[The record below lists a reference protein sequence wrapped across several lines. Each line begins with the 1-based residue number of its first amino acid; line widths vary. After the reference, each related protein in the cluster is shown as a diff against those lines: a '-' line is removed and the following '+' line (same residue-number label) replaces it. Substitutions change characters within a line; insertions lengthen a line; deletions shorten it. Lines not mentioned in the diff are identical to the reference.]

1 MDMNKIVRISI
12 DRLYHHPQNPRKNL
26 GDLTELAESIRV
38 NGILQNLT
46 VVPNDISKTITNFKV
61 VIGNRRLEAAKL
73 AGLTELPC
81 LVKEM
86 TEAEQLKTMLME
98 NIQRNDLTVYEQA
111 QGFQMML
118 DLGGTVESVAK
129 DTGFSVSTI
138 RRRTKLLELDKD
150 KFKASEERGATLFDY
165 MELDKIE
172 DSDLKNEV
180 LDAIGTK
187 NFESVLDRA
196 KKKEK
201 RKKKLQKIGEALSAF
216 AEGRSD
222 DDGLLVVKTYYD
234 DTKLDSIK
242 PPKDVDSV
250 KYLYVVGDYSAI
262 LCRERTAQ
270 DDEEKERQS
279 KENERREELRIRR
292 DEAYGRAHQLRRKF
306 VEGYSNAKA
315 KEHFKEIVAVLTRKL
330 AESYGS
336 LVRQHLDFLG
346 FGNYVRTV
354 PTHPE
359 IREKTDKAPER
370 ALFLTAY
377 AMFND
382 GVGSIKTCDYKGHFS
397 ENGRATELYEF
408 LALMGYEMSDE
419 EKALMDGSSDLF
431 VKEAEE

>member
-1 MDMNKIVRISI
+1 
-12 DRLYHHPQNPRKNL
+12 
-26 GDLTELAESIRV
+26 
-38 NGILQNLT
+38 
-46 VVPNDISKTITNFKV
+46 
-61 VIGNRRLEAAKL
+61 
-73 AGLTELPC
+73 
-81 LVKEM
+81 
-86 TEAEQLKTMLME
+86 
-98 NIQRNDLTVYEQA
+98 
-111 QGFQMML
+111 MML

>member
-216 AEGRSD
+216 AEDRKS
-222 DDGLLVVKTYYD
+222 VV
-234 DTKLDSIK
+234 
-242 PPKDVDSV
+242 
-250 KYLYVVGDYSAI
+250 
-262 LCRERTAQ
+262 
-270 DDEEKERQS
+270 
-279 KENERREELRIRR
+279 
-292 DEAYGRAHQLRRKF
+292 
-306 VEGYSNAKA
+306 
-315 KEHFKEIVAVLTRKL
+315 
-330 AESYGS
+330 
-336 LVRQHLDFLG
+336 
-346 FGNYVRTV
+346 
-354 PTHPE
+354 
-359 IREKTDKAPER
+359 
-370 ALFLTAY
+370 
-377 AMFND
+377 
-382 GVGSIKTCDYKGHFS
+382 
-397 ENGRATELYEF
+397 
-408 LALMGYEMSDE
+408 
-419 EKALMDGSSDLF
+419 
-431 VKEAEE
+431 